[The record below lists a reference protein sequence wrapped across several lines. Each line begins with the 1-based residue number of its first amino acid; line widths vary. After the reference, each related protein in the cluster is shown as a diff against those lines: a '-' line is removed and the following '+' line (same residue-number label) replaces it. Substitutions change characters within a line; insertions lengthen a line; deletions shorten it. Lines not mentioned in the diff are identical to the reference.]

1 MLPIEGCAGDDFVS
15 VLLDPVPARS
25 RGYTSIELLFTIA
38 ITALVTAL
46 AVPNFRDFVQNNRA
60 AEQANAVVGALALA
74 RSEAVTRGVPVTVC
88 ASTDNAT
95 CAGVT
100 DWTTGW
106 IVFTDLAPVGTV
118 DVNDVVL
125 RATPALPDG
134 ADLSADAN
142 FVAYNA
148 NGFLSSAAGV
158 NFALYIPDCT
168 GDHNR
173 NITVNLQGRV
183 AVASAACN

>member
-1 MLPIEGCAGDDFVS
+1 VHGPIA
-15 VLLDPVPARS
+15 PTPARS
-25 RGYTSIELLFTIA
+25 RGYTAIELLFTIA
-38 ITALVTAL
+38 IAGLVTAL

-60 AEQANAVVGALALA
+60 AEEANALVGALTVA

-88 ASTDNAT
+88 SSADNAT
-95 CAGVT
+95 CSGAN

-106 IVFTDLAPVGTV
+106 IVFTDLDTVGTV
-118 DVNDVVL
+118 DDDDEVL
-125 RATPALPDG
+125 RSLPALREGSDLTAG
-134 ADLSADAN
+134 AA
-142 FVAYNA
+142 FVPYNA

-158 NFALYIPDCT
+158 DFALEIPDCR
-168 GDHNR
+168 GNHNR